1 MALTSEVISL
11 LVINHFR
18 FRHNLNGWRCYTI
31 GEQQEDGQRK
41 VVFVRQKLFEYVGGG
56 ITPPPP
62 PPVCAGAEL
71 PAFPPPLSFSMG
83 NGEDV
88 EGIIPAQ
95 TEVGNPTSHI

>member
-56 ITPPPP
+56 MTPP
-62 PPVCAGAEL
+62 L
-71 PAFPPPLSFSMG
+71 PRLSVLVLSYLLSLLHYHLVWETGRMWK
-83 NGEDV
+83 V
-88 EGIIPAQ
+88 
-95 TEVGNPTSHI
+95 